1 MCGVCAERGDLGST
15 TSSLGFWSNGTDKM
29 AERLYSSRCRGR
41 ILLSES
47 ESFSTILAA
56 CRQKA
61 KSIGIVGI
69 GIGFGYKHI
78 PVNILVARLR
88 FQIVASS
95 ATSFSARS
103 AQRI

>member
-69 GIGFGYKHI
+69 GFGYKHI

-95 ATSFSARS
+95 AASFSARS